1 MSADGDGVSF
11 KIWGVDNVVYGPV
24 ELPMLVEWVK
34 EERVTSDTWVY
45 SEQADAW
52 HKAPN
57 VPELR
62 MFFRNKPA
70 AAAPGSVLQPHEAAG
85 APAKL
90 RPGSVRRV
98 KILAEFTDEQLERLI
113 HFMEVQP
120 VRQWAE
126 IVKQGQHG
134 DAMYFVLEGE
144 LRVRMMIGGKESIL
158 VTLGPGEF
166 FGEISIFDQGA
177 RSADVVANV
186 DSVLLKLSAAGF
198 LSLLQKA
205 PELAAPFLFAIA
217 RTLAARIRA
226 DNKRHHD
233 SINFARTAGK

>member
-1 MSADGDGVSF
+1 MSDGDGDGVGF

-24 ELPMLVEWVK
+24 ELPMLVSWVK
-34 EERVTSDTWVY
+34 EERVTADTWVY
-45 SEQADAW
+45 SEQADTW

-70 AAAPGSVLQPHEAAG
+70 STSTAHVLRHEVAG
-85 APAKL
+85 GPAKL
-90 RPGSVRRV
+90 RPGALRRV
-98 KILAEFTDEQLERLI
+98 KILAEFTDEQLDRLI
-113 HFMEVQP
+113 HFMEVNP

-158 VTLGPGEF
+158 VTLGAGEF
-166 FGEISIFDQGA
+166 FGEISIFDQGP
-177 RSADVVANV
+177 RSADVVANM

-205 PELAAPFLFAIA
+205 PDLAAPFLFAIS

-233 SINFARTAGK
+233 SIRFARSAGN